1 MYSKGRLPCWMN
13 EVAEE
18 SKMAEKGRIINQFG
32 NKKI

>member
-1 MYSKGRLPCWMN
+1 MN